1 MKRLLLG
8 VFITLTFLGFSG
20 KSEAQNFEFE
30 RIGPE
35 LTMRS
40 YIPDSTQT
48 VIIQGIVRN
57 TSPNSINV
65 RFARIINDLP
75 NEDWDTQM
83 CYDLC
88 YAPEVDTIAPPGFFP
103 PYVLA
108 PGQVDTFYYID
119 FLGESEGIGTA
130 VVRMFNTDNP
140 AEYVDQTFKVQIGDG
155 VGINQI
161 SSNVEEFRLE
171 QNYPNPFNPSTKINF
186 SIPKND
192 FVTLKVYDILG
203 NEVSNLVDGQ
213 RLNAGVYQYD
223 FNTSGLRLSSGVY
236 YYKLTTSQFVQVRKM
251 MLIK

>member
-8 VFITLTFLGFSG
+8 VFISLAFLGFSG

-35 LTMRS
+35 LTMRP
-40 YIPDSTQT
+40 YIQDSIQT
-48 VIIQGIVRN
+48 VIIQCIVRN
-57 TSPNSINV
+57 TSGGDLNV
-65 RFARIINDLP
+65 KFARILNDLP
-75 NEDWDTQM
+75 LGWDTQM

-88 YAPEVDTIAPPGFFP
+88 YAPFVDTIAPYPLP

-108 PGQVDTFYYID
+108 AGQVDTFYYID
-119 FLGESEGIGTA
+119 FLGESEGVGTA

-140 AEYVDQTFKVQIGDG
+140 SEYVEQTFKLQIGDG

-161 SSNVEEFRLE
+161 SSNVEEFRLD
-171 QNYPNPFNPSTKINF
+171 QNYPNPFNPSTRINF

>member
-8 VFITLTFLGFSG
+8 FVLALMIFGSNNTAN
-20 KSEAQNFEFE
+20 AQGFEFE

-35 LTMRS
+35 LTTRP
-40 YIPDSTQT
+40 YIQDSIQT

-57 TSPNSINV
+57 TSATDINV
-65 RFARIINDLP
+65 KFARIINDLP
-75 NEDWDTQM
+75 MGWDTQM

-88 YAPEVDTIAPPGFFP
+88 YAPFVDTIAPSPLP

-140 AEYVDQTFKVQIGDG
+140 SLYVDQTFKLQIGDG

-161 SSNVEEFRLE
+161 SSNVEEFRLD

-192 FVTLKVYDILG
+192 IVNLKVYDILG
-203 NEVSNLVDGQ
+203 NEVSNLVDNLN
-213 RLNAGVYQYD
+213 LNAGVYQYE